1 MKVCPYVNGSHS
13 EQPNVTSGVPQR
25 SSSVLGPLLFI
36 TYINEL
42 PEAIQ
47 SIIFADDTKLY
58 R

>member
-1 MKVCPYVNGSHS
+1 MKVCPSVNGSHS
-13 EQPNVTSGVPQR
+13 EQPNVTSGIPQR
-25 SSSVLGPLLFI
+25 SVLGPLLFI
-36 TYINEL
+36 TYINDL